1 MENLTQMIMLSDA
14 SLAYYA
20 IDFVILMGFMA
31 TLRLLATNIAGIS
44 LQDLLAQQD
53 NFAAGIALAG
63 AIIAV
68 AVLMMGVVA
77 GDAGATYVEEI
88 TLMVSYGIAAMVF
101 MGLTRKIFD
110 KIGLRQISI
119 HNEIMAGNV
128 AAGVVDAF
136 NLIATAIIIRA
147 AMSWVD
153 GSTFLGLAVVVG
165 IFLISQL
172 ILIIATLYRNSVF
185 NRRHKDKGKTLQSE
199 IKDGNIALAIR
210 FSGYRLGVALAITA
224 TSGLVVYDP
233 GLLEFSVLSWVIMAI
248 IIFVSQTLLSIIL
261 RYILLPKVN
270 IAEEVGEQGNVAIGS
285 IEAAIY
291 IGIGL
296 AFVGLFT

>member
-270 IAEEVGEQGNVAIGS
+270 IAEEVGEQGNIAIGS